1 MMKDPETPSVNCSVP
16 PPAPLPSQGWVP
28 AWEGILHLA
37 ELLQFPVEI
46 KEALGRGSGH
56 AAVNLVQLL
65 LDMLCHL
72 HGSKARGDS
81 VRFGQ

>member
-1 MMKDPETPSVNCSVP
+1 M
-16 PPAPLPSQGWVP
+16 
-28 AWEGILHLA
+28 

-65 LDMLCHL
+65 LDVLCDL
-72 HGSKARGDS
+72 GGSKGRGT
-81 VRFGQ
+81 Q

>member
-1 MMKDPETPSVNCSVP
+1 MM
-16 PPAPLPSQGWVP
+16 
-28 AWEGILHLA
+28 

-56 AAVNLVQLL
+56 AAVHLVQLL

-72 HGSKARGDS
+72 DGSKARGDT
-81 VRFGQ
+81 VRPGQEGSFWRALLFLLGGISGDLLGQTVPMVTL